1 MKILLI
7 SLLTFTSLMFSM
19 EEQFTLG
26 EVCINNTTDKTV
38 HCMVLSTLNNC
49 ILLKKIS
56 LNPNQK
62 SSLASNISA
71 SIKIGQ
77 EYKKMPVWGKKI
89 IIIVRDEN
97 HKLQNFLATK
107 YTSSYDI
114 AYKGEH
120 IVIKEN
126 ERGDSTL

>member
-1 MKILLI
+1 
-7 SLLTFTSLMFSM
+7 MFSM
-19 EEQFTLG
+19 EEQFTVG

-38 HCMVLSTLNNC
+38 HCMVLSRLNNC
-49 ILLKKIS
+49 IVLKKIS

-62 SSLASNISA
+62 SSVTSNISA

-77 EYKKMPVWGKKI
+77 EYKKIAVWGKKI

-97 HKLQNFLATK
+97 DLLQKISTK
-107 YTSSYDI
+107 RSPGLYDI

-120 IVIKEN
+120 IVIKKN
-126 ERGDSTL
+126 ECSHSPF